1 MKRLV
6 CFHLLNDYSGSP
18 KMLKTVLD
26 GFCREGVVVDLYT
39 SGTYGVLDELKVHPN
54 FRMHS
59 YYYNF
64 SDNPMVTLV
73 RYLWVQLLTFIWTWR
88 YLVTKDVVF
97 YVNTLLPIGP
107 ALTGRMIGKRVVY
120 HYHENADVKG
130 AFYKFLAA
138 GMQKLAHEIICVSGY
153 QSQYLKRQDIV
164 TVVPNAIPNEL
175 LKKLHPNID
184 AAYNHKK
191 VLMIGSLKEYKGT
204 VEFVQL
210 AVAMPEYPFV
220 LVLNQTQENIDA
232 FVRDKCLSIPENLTI
247 YPRQSDVAQFYN
259 QSTVVLNLSNKELF
273 VETFGLT
280 ALEAMSAGLPV
291 IVPTEGGISEM
302 VEDGVNGYKID
313 VQHLNKIQEAI
324 TRMLKDELLYKK
336 LAQNALEYSRQYNEG
351 NMIKHISDIIWRN
364 NNIILT

>member
-97 YVNTLLPIGP
+97 YINTLLPIGP

-175 LKKLHPNID
+175 LKKLRPNPKV
-184 AAYNHKK
+184 AFQKK
-191 VLMIGSLKEYKGT
+191 TVLMLGSLREYKGT
-204 VEFVQL
+204 SEFYQL
-210 AVAMPEYPFV
+210 AALLPQYPFI
-220 LVLNQTQENIDA
+220 LVINDTQKNIDMYVKEKGLA
-232 FVRDKCLSIPENLTI
+232 QSENLKV
-247 YPRQSDVAQFYN
+247 YSRQSDVSKFYN
-259 QSTVVLNLSNKELF
+259 ESSLVLNLSNKELF

-291 IVPTEGGISEM
+291 IVPTVGGVAEM
-302 VEDGVNGYKID
+302 VKDGVNGYKID
-313 VQHLNKIQEAI
+313 VQDLDKIEVAIDSLLTDENK
-324 TRMLKDELLYKK
+324 YKSM
-336 LAQNALEYSRQYNEG
+336 ASNALENSKNFSEEKMV
-351 NMIKHISDIIWRN
+351 NNIKQIIWK
-364 NNIILT
+364 